1 MRRCHTGVMG
11 YRYRP
16 EVLEAL
22 SRHGVAPRDDTPPVF
37 VREYLNDLYRYEIR
51 RLRARLLRGEFP
63 KASYSGR
70 VVQLRQRYRLLAIR
84 VEEWTL

>member
-1 MRRCHTGVMG
+1 MG
-11 YRYRP
+11 QRYRP

-22 SRHGVAPRDDTPPVF
+22 GRHGIVPRDDTPPAL

-63 KASYSGR
+63 KATYSGR
-70 VVQLRQRYRLLAIR
+70 VAQLRDRYLLLAIR
-84 VEEWTL
+84 TDDWTI